1 MIQIKLVS
9 ASDLELDK
17 IEFIECKI
25 FFEFPRSYL
34 NKPSILYIL
43 IYTKKNH

>member
-25 FFEFPRSYL
+25 FFEFRQSGNEKEMGPG
-34 NKPSILYIL
+34 
-43 IYTKKNH
+43 